1 MTEHSLPQDLYA
13 TLETEILQL
22 LDQNLSPTLLYH
34 NTAHTVHVIEAAL
47 WLCKAE
53 MIPETE
59 ILKLKI
65 AALFHDTGFLRS
77 YDNHERY
84 SCDIAREYLSRHRVA
99 ASDIESICALIM
111 ATRIPHNPQNQ
122 LDAILCDADLTYLGE
137 QNFYTTGDCLRQEL
151 IAHQK
156 ISKDEASWIQY
167 QIRFLDAH
175 QFFTESFR
183 RLREPV
189 KQHYLNELKDQINEK

>member
-1 MTEHSLPQDLYA
+1 MSVYTLPRDLYA
-13 TLETEILQL
+13 TLENEILQL

-34 NTAHTVHVIEAAL
+34 NSAHTVDVIEAVQ
-47 WLCKAE
+47 WLCEAE
-53 MIPETE
+53 MIPEAETNR
-59 ILKLKI
+59 LKI

-77 YDNHERY
+77 YEDHEKF
-84 SCDIAREYLSRHRVA
+84 SCDIAREYLSAQHVTPE
-99 ASDIESICALIM
+99 DIESICALIM
-111 ATRIPHNPQNQ
+111 ATRIPHKPQNQ

-137 QNFYTTGDCLRQEL
+137 HNFYTTGNCLRQEL
-151 IAHQK
+151 IAHSK
-156 ISKDEASWIQY
+156 IPKDEKSWIQY

-189 KQHYLNELKDQINEK
+189 KQQYLNELKDQINEE